1 MRSPGGDRQ
10 RFVAELE
17 WLERRVP
24 AGQRGCQPG
33 QQEEPAHGGACHH
46 HGHAYGLKRT
56 NRRNRSEARRPAAEY
71 MIFKAIIV
79 SGYFLELDTAR
90 TARSAGIP
98 MGPRAVLP
106 SNTCGAHQTF
116 HDWL

>member
-1 MRSPGGDRQ
+1 MLDLKADRSI
-10 RFVAELE
+10 LE
-17 WLERRVP
+17 S
-24 AGQRGCQPG
+24 
-33 QQEEPAHGGACHH
+33 
-46 HGHAYGLKRT
+46 GLF
-56 NRRNRSEARRPAAEY
+56 
-71 MIFKAIIV
+71 IKAIIL

>member
-1 MRSPGGDRQ
+1 MYQTSI
-10 RFVAELE
+10 RFNDKIPSYTFPNLCIYKPVRLS
-17 WLERRVP
+17 
-24 AGQRGCQPG
+24 
-33 QQEEPAHGGACHH
+33 
-46 HGHAYGLKRT
+46 Y
-56 NRRNRSEARRPAAEY
+56 Y
-71 MIFKAIIV
+71 I